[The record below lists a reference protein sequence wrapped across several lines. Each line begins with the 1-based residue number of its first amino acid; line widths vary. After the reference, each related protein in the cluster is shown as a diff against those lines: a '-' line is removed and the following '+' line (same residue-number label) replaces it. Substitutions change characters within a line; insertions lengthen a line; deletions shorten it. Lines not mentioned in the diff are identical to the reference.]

1 MRASTCLPWLFT
13 VACAVLGPAS
23 CADASETTIRL
34 HGSNTVG
41 QRLAPALVR
50 EWAASLG
57 LAESGSVTT
66 APEEATLRF
75 EGGGRRLVAEIASHG
90 TGTGYL
96 DLVEG
101 RCDLWM
107 ASRPATAAERAGAQR
122 VGPLDAPEQEHVV
135 ALDGL
140 AVIVHPSN
148 PLRALTVDQVRE
160 LFSGRV
166 GDWSQ
171 LGGRSGAVALHARDD
186 RSGTFDS
193 FRSLV
198 LRDAPL
204 STRAQRYES
213 TDALA
218 AQVAADPNA
227 IGFVGLAGVGGARAL
242 AIADRG
248 TRALAPGRVSVG
260 TEDYVLSRRLFLY
273 GTRESSSAA
282 RAFVEFVVGPRGQQ
296 VVERIGFVSQEVV
309 AVEVPPR
316 PDLSAEYRAL
326 TEGARRL
333 SLNFRFG
340 ARAAALDTKA
350 LRDAERLAAYL
361 QTQGAAGLDLILV
374 GFSDGHE
381 IDVYHAL
388 SLSNDRADL
397 VAAALLE
404 HGVGPRRVRGMGA
417 AAPVASNDTEAGRA
431 RNRRVEVWVRPR
443 DGALAAT
450 GSH

>member
-1 MRASTCLPWLFT
+1 
-13 VACAVLGPAS
+13 
-23 CADASETTIRL
+23 
-34 HGSNTVG
+34 
-41 QRLAPALVR
+41 
-50 EWAASLG
+50 
-57 LAESGSVTT
+57 
-66 APEEATLRF
+66 
-75 EGGGRRLVAEIASHG
+75 
-90 TGTGYL
+90 
-96 DLVEG
+96 
-101 RCDLWM
+101 
-107 ASRPATAAERAGAQR
+107 
-122 VGPLDAPEQEHVV
+122 
-135 ALDGL
+135 
-140 AVIVHPSN
+140 
-148 PLRALTVDQVRE
+148 
-160 LFSGRV
+160 
-166 GDWSQ
+166 
-171 LGGRSGAVALHARDD
+171 
-186 RSGTFDS
+186 
-193 FRSLV
+193 
-198 LRDAPL
+198 
-204 STRAQRYES
+204 
-213 TDALA
+213 
-218 AQVAADPNA
+218 
-227 IGFVGLAGVGGARAL
+227 
-242 AIADRG
+242 
-248 TRALAPGRVSVG
+248 
-260 TEDYVLSRRLFLY
+260 
-273 GTRESSSAA
+273 
-282 RAFVEFVVGPRGQQ
+282 VEFVVGPRGQQ